1 MSRSLRHTLF
11 WLLLSCSATH
21 LQAASAN
28 YTQIDETLRL
38 YFEEQG
44 SGQQAIVFIPGWTMS
59 SRIFK
64 HQLAYFNGSK
74 QYKAIA
80 LDPRGQ
86 GRSTKPQTGYTYAQR
101 GRDLATFINDKNL
114 QDVVLVGWSFGTLDM
129 LSYID
134 QFGITKVKA
143 VVVLDGSPRTMSDNI
158 ANSWAWIDRSDT
170 GLTRQSTT
178 LAVLTNPEHFY
189 RQFATWMLEEPTSE
203 RLTEIVA
210 IAMQTPPFVA
220 ALTNETASYA
230 NYEETLKILDGK
242 IPLYYFVRSEWAS
255 AVEEWRQRNTPT
267 ATLTHMGRH
276 LMFWE
281 RHEEFNRYFASF
293 LAQL

>member
-1 MSRSLRHTLF
+1 
-11 WLLLSCSATH
+11 
-21 LQAASAN
+21 LQAASTD
-28 YTQIDETLRL
+28 YIQIDESLRI

-64 HQLAYFNGSK
+64 YQLAYFKDSS

-86 GRSTKPQTGYTYAQR
+86 GLSTKPQTGYTYAQR
-101 GRDLATFINDKNL
+101 GQDLATFINKKNL

-129 LSYID
+129 LSYIE
-134 QFGITKVKA
+134 QFGITNVKA

-158 ANSWAWIDRSDT
+158 ENSWAWIDRLDT

-203 RLTEIVA
+203 KITEIVG
-210 IAMQTPPFVA
+210 IAMQTPPYVA

-230 NYEETLKILDGK
+230 NFEDLKKL
-242 IPLYYFVRSEWAS
+242 RW
-255 AVEEWRQRNTPT
+255 
-267 ATLTHMGRH
+267 
-276 LMFWE
+276 
-281 RHEEFNRYFASF
+281 
-293 LAQL
+293 

>member
-1 MSRSLRHTLF
+1 VLS
-11 WLLLSCSATH
+11 LLLSFFATY
-21 LQAASAN
+21 LQAESAD
-28 YTQIDETLRL
+28 YIQIDESLQI

-64 HQLAYFNGSK
+64 YQLAYFKDSS

-86 GRSTKPQTGYTYAQR
+86 GLSTKPQTGYTYAQR
-101 GRDLATFINDKNL
+101 GQDLATFINKKNL

-129 LSYID
+129 LSYIE
-134 QFGITKVKA
+134 QFGITNVKA

-158 ANSWAWIDRSDT
+158 ENSWAWIDRLDT

-203 RLTEIVA
+203 KITEIVG
-210 IAMQTPPFVA
+210 IAMQTPPYVA

-230 NYEETLKILDGK
+230 NFEDTLKSLDGK
-242 IPLYYFVRSEWAS
+242 LPLYYFMRSEWAS
-255 AVEEWRQRNTPT
+255 TVETWRQRNTPT
-267 ATLTHMGRH
+267 AAFTHMGRH

-281 RHEEFNRYFASF
+281 RHEEFNRYLEAF
-293 LAQL
+293 LEQL

>member
-1 MSRSLRHTLF
+1 VS
-11 WLLLSCSATH
+11 WILLSYFAAY
-21 LQAASAN
+21 LQAASAD
-28 YTQIDETLRL
+28 YIQIDESLRL

-64 HQLAYFNGSK
+64 YQLAYFKGSGH
-74 QYKAIA
+74 YNAIA

-101 GRDLATFINDKNL
+101 GRDLATFINKKNL

-129 LSYID
+129 LSYIE
-134 QFGITKVKA
+134 QFGIAKVKA

-158 ANSWAWIDRSDT
+158 TNSWAWIDRLDT

-230 NYEETLKILDGK
+230 NYEETLKSLDGK
-242 IPLYYFVRSEWAS
+242 IPLHYFARSEWARS
-255 AVEEWRQRNTPT
+255 VEEWRQRNTPT
-267 ATLTHMGRH
+267 ATFTHMGRH

-293 LAQL
+293 LARL